1 MPFVEYS
8 ETNSAEWDSFVL
20 EQSIN
25 GNFLQTR
32 RFLSYH
38 PEGKF
43 VDTSLMYYD
52 NKGNLHAVIPAA
64 VGHSD
69 DGGKRFFSHPGSTYG
84 GIVIDKKMSRAKKL
98 QGLLEELDEYFANR
112 HFGLVELKF
121 PPAIMWTHDGAALM
135 EYMLTLNGYSELC
148 ELTTYID
155 YSHYPEPLISNL
167 SQGKRTNV
175 HNCEKRGL
183 ELRLIEPESPLV
195 NDFYELL
202 CANLSKYDTKPVHSL
217 EELKLLSKQV
227 LAGETEIVGI
237 FDADQMIAGGWIFIF
252 ENQQI
257 AHTQYLCADSTYSKL
272 SPMSYLYFR
281 LVERY
286 KNRGFKAL
294 TWGIST
300 EDAGRIL
307 NMGLTES
314 KESFGSSHGV
324 HRRFIK
330 RFSEQNRTA

>member
-8 ETNSAEWDSFVL
+8 TDKSAEWDSFVL
-20 EQSIN
+20 GQSVD

-38 PEGKF
+38 PKDKF
-43 VDTSLMYYD
+43 VDASIMYYD

-64 VGHSD
+64 ASYST
-69 DGGKRFFSHPGSTYG
+69 DGRKCFFSHPGSTYG
-84 GIVIDKKMSRAKKL
+84 GIVIDKKMCRAKKM
-98 QGLLEELDEYFANR
+98 QGLLDELDEYLLQH
-112 HFGLVELKF
+112 HFQSAELKF
-121 PPAIMWTHDGAALM
+121 PPDIMWTHDGSALM
-135 EYMLTLNGYSELC
+135 EYMLTLNGFAELC

-155 YSHYPEPLISNL
+155 YSHYPEPTISNL

-183 ELRLIEPESPLV
+183 EMRLIEPGSSSV
-195 NDFYELL
+195 IDFYRLL
-202 CANLSKYDTKPVHSL
+202 CDNLSKYDTKPVHSL
-217 EELKLLSKQV
+217 EELNLLSEKV

-237 FDADQMIAGGWIFIF
+237 FDADLMIAGGWIFVF
-252 ENQQI
+252 DNQQI
-257 AHTQYLCADSTYSKL
+257 AHTQYLCADSNYSKL
-272 SPMSYLYFR
+272 SPMSYLYYC

-286 KNRGFKAL
+286 KDRGFKAL

-314 KESFGSSHGV
+314 KESYGSSHGV
-324 HRRFIK
+324 HRRFAK
-330 RFSEQNRTA
+330 NYSE